1 MLGVILQASISS
13 LWFELRRSFSGQRMA
28 IAFVLAMF
36 PPFIMFM
43 VFRTVGADGY
53 SLAELLMAIML
64 WIVGLLSLILWL
76 PPGIYSELEGQT
88 WILSTSRPYGRVSLV
103 LGKYGAAGIWTL
115 IVLAISYMVTWSVCL
130 TLLGLDLGEFAWGF
144 FQLSILAALAYG
156 AVFSLLSVVALKRA
170 MGFAVGS
177 VLVSEV
183 LLASVPAVVEKFTVR
198 YHLQSIGLA
207 TISDFGLER
216 INDEQFVNN
225 IILHEPLPL
234 WGNYASLMVGSL
246 IIVLVTLAIVN
257 WRQLITVHEN

>member
-156 AVFSLLSVVALKRA
+156 AVFSLL
-170 MGFAVGS
+170 
-177 VLVSEV
+177 
-183 LLASVPAVVEKFTVR
+183 
-198 YHLQSIGLA
+198 
-207 TISDFGLER
+207 
-216 INDEQFVNN
+216 
-225 IILHEPLPL
+225 
-234 WGNYASLMVGSL
+234 
-246 IIVLVTLAIVN
+246 
-257 WRQLITVHEN
+257 